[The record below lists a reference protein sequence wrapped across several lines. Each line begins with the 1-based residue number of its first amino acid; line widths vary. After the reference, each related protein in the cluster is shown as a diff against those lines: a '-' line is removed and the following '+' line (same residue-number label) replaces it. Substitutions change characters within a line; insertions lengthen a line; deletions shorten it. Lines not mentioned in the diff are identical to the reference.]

1 MNSNVLRTWMS
12 MLLAGTLAVPV
23 LAVLGPVASDVNAQG
38 RPSLLKPNRDSAAPG
53 ATVSIAVDPALSTQ
67 QPAGSHL
74 VLRPTRRGD
83 DVELR
88 IVEWRG
94 DALRAQIPRNADEGA
109 GAARFVLLDRR
120 NGVLADS
127 GNRMF
132 RVAAHEV
139 PNAGRAAGGGSQT
152 SVPGRGP
159 GSLATGLPGVVVVPD
174 FPGGSQ
180 VKVPPLTLPPGPDP
194 RTGRGVAAQSGG
206 TFTTQ
211 GVSAQS
217 REVEIEQGSG
227 ARRQPPF
234 LRDQRLPGMDYRHFP
249 ARSVAECHTAC
260 SVEAQCR
267 AWSLRPARRNNTFDN
282 QDDGPVCWLKTG
294 IPQREYA
301 RGYVSGIKPP
311 PPAVGRAVP
320 PPPVVSR

>member
-1 MNSNVLRTWMS
+1 
-12 MLLAGTLAVPV
+12 MLLAGTLRSCSRRVS
-23 LAVLGPVASDVNAQG
+23 PVASDVQRKAG
-38 RPSLLKPNRDSAAPG
+38 PAKANRDPRHQSDGEHCSRSG
-53 ATVSIAVDPALSTQ
+53 ASHGT
-67 QPAGSHL
+67 GWSHL
-74 VLRPTRRGD
+74 VLRPTRVRQ
-83 DVELR
+83 R
-88 IVEWRG
+88 CIVEWRG

-132 RVAAHEV
+132 RVAAHEA
-139 PNAGRAAGGGSQT
+139 PNAGRAAGGGSST

-159 GSLATGLPGVVVVPD
+159 RSLATGLPGVVVVPD
-174 FPGGSQ
+174 FLGGSQ

-194 RTGRGVAAQSGG
+194 RTGRGVAAQSIT
-206 TFTTQ
+206 TFTTPRIA
-211 GVSAQS
+211 AQS
-217 REVEIEQGSG
+217 LEVEIEERSR

-234 LRDQRLPGMDYRHFP
+234 LRDQRLLGMDYRHFP

-267 AWSLRPARRNNTFDN
+267 AWSLRPARSNNTYDN
-282 QDDGPVCWLKTG
+282 SDDGPVCWLKTG

-301 RGYVSGIKPP
+301 RGMSPASPP
-311 PPAVGRAVP
+311 PPAVGRA
-320 PPPVVSR
+320 SRRHLS